1 MPKKSVFRRSVE
13 KQHGKC
19 PQELFKFA
27 QQHLYHI
34 NWSLVSQMS
43 YKKSLL
49 VICKISKV
57 FPNTLSAQGKY
68 SLLIYTI
75 QRNEFRWNYLEK

>member
-1 MPKKSVFRRSVE
+1 MPKKSFFRRSVE

-19 PQELFKFA
+19 PQKLFKFE
-27 QQHLYHI
+27 QQDLYHI
-34 NWSLVSQMS
+34 NWSLVSQLS

-57 FPNTLSAQGKY
+57 FPNTLIADGNY
-68 SLLIYTI
+68 SPLI
-75 QRNEFRWNYLEK
+75 